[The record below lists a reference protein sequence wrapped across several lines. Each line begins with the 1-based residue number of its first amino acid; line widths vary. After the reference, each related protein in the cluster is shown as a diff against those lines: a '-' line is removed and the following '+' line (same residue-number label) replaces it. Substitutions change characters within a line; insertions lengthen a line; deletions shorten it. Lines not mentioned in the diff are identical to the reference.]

1 MVFKVSFEGWTDRS
15 SVNVILV
22 PAVDFQI
29 MREVY
34 KALQRPEQVRRSA
47 FDFIH
52 KYIPSGRYL
61 AVHWRFEGS
70 LMEGGKTQSIC
81 KTKTNVRCQKIMN
94 LYASPD
100 LIVRKIRKQLAFWEL
115 NVSRRYFR
123 PAKWSLPIFRMFISL
138 RHQQRVDF
146 FLYWKKNFH
155 FTESMFSLVLIYH
168 VTWTIATD

>member
-1 MVFKVSFEGWTDRS
+1 MAFENKRFKDGIQGRSFVLNKI
-15 SVNVILV
+15 SVNFCLV
-22 PAVDFQI
+22 PATDFQI

-47 FDFIH
+47 LDFVR

-100 LIVRKIRKQLAFWEL
+100 LIVRKIRKQLALWEL
-115 NVSRRYFR
+115 NVSCYVF
-123 PAKWSLPIFRMFISL
+123 
-138 RHQQRVDF
+138 D
-146 FLYWKKNFH
+146 
-155 FTESMFSLVLIYH
+155 E
-168 VTWTIATD
+168 

>member
-1 MVFKVSFEGWTDRS
+1 MAFENKRFKDGIQGRIWINLKFLFHFPIQVPALGLFFWQWVSGISLKPFQNLNDF
-15 SVNVILV
+15 LV
-22 PAVDFQI
+22 PAADFQI

-47 FDFIH
+47 FDFVAKH
-52 KYIPSGRYL
+52 IPSRRYL

-100 LIVRKIRKQLAFWEL
+100 LIVRKIRRQLALWQL
-115 NVSRRYFR
+115 NVSF
-123 PAKWSLPIFRMFISL
+123 
-138 RHQQRVDF
+138 
-146 FLYWKKNFH
+146 
-155 FTESMFSLVLIYH
+155 
-168 VTWTIATD
+168 